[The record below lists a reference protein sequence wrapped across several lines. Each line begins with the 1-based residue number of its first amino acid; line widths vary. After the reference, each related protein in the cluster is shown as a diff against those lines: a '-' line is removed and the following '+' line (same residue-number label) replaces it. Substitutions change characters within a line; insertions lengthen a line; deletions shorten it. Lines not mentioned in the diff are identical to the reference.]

1 MSELSEKKHLYD
13 LVDSIWDCLNR
24 QQILPCLVLLY
35 SGIEIVAKMGSV
47 PSEGTRAYFV
57 RWVTKYILNKGQ
69 FEATALDLYAARCG
83 IVHAF
88 SPDSD
93 LYRDGKARRISYAWG
108 SADSKKLS
116 ASIAALSY
124 DLVSVHLNELV
135 HAFNIGVADFLT
147 DLSNLP
153 EERRRAEQVR
163 GSWFT
168 NLEEAVLDDFLRLP
182 EKHSPDV

>member
-1 MSELSEKKHLYD
+1 MSEASEKKHIYD

-35 SGIEIVAKMGSV
+35 SGIEIVAKMSSV
-47 PSEGTRAYFV
+47 PGEGTRSYFV
-57 RWVTKYILNKGQ
+57 AWVDKYVLSKGQ
-69 FEATALDLYAARCG
+69 FDATALDLYAARCG

-108 SADSKKLS
+108 SADAQKLK

-135 HAFNIGVADFLT
+135 HAFNIGLADFLT
-147 DLSNLP
+147 EISNLP
-153 EERRRAEQVR
+153 EDLRRAEQVR

-168 NLEEAVLDDFLRLP
+168 NLDKAVLDDFLALP
-182 EKHSPDV
+182 ENHSLKV